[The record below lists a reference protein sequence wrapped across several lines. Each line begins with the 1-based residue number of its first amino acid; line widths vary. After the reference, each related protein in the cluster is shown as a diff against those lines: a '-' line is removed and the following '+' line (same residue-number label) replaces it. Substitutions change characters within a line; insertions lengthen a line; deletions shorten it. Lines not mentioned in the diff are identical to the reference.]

1 MPFRFLFLVFF
12 AGICGTSLY
21 ARPPILLSPSASKY
35 VIGQQVDYLTDTLGK
50 LTIDEVRNP
59 ARERFFKPGL
69 QTVPNMVFSN
79 SSYWFRFQVSNRDFR
94 PDSRYLFEIG
104 FGNIKEIN
112 LYLVDSKGK
121 TTVFRAGDQLG
132 RASRPIS
139 FNTYVFQLPLQ
150 PGELYTAYLHINNRK
165 LHSYFPLI
173 IWEEKRFQDYAQPA
187 SLLWGFY
194 WGTLC
199 LMFLY
204 HVVIWLFTH
213 IRSYLYLALYLLSY
227 MFYEACRGS
236 NLGPRYLWPDSV
248 WLAEHGLGLFSAG
261 VFLTFIIF
269 YAQALNLRKATPRL
283 YYALWI
289 LCGISIVLVVVNLL
303 ELFPLSLQLI
313 ALVSSCPLVVGM
325 FVAGLL
331 TWRQGQ
337 TASRFY
343 VIASMCYALGFTFFV
358 LNRVGIIPGTG
369 FLIHYSQNIGSLF
382 EFTFMSVGLAAYIRN
397 ERWARRLTER
407 QREIEALAAYEQ
419 QLRKKIEMEEALI
432 AGQIQERR
440 RVADELHDQLG
451 SVLFSIRTR
460 LSELSN
466 SEKPPTIDRPALHS
480 LLQSI
485 QDAYDGIRLIA
496 HNFWPDELEERGL
509 GSSLQQLTSSLNRA
523 GKTSFVLQLSG
534 LEEQLHRLAK
544 FHIYCVCLELVTNIL
559 KHAQASEATI
569 RFTADDAR
577 QFLKLSVRDDGT
589 GFEPEQFPQGK
600 GIRSIHERVEQM
612 NGTLAISNLPDEGGT
627 WVQIKIPMA
636 TSPEFPTPA
645 LGYQLT
651 GPVVVPAR

>member
-1 MPFRFLFLVFF
+1 MPFRFILLVLLSSCT
-12 AGICGTSLY
+12 ANLY
-21 ARPPILLSPSASKY
+21 ASQPVLLSPSQSKY
-35 VIGQQVDYLTDTLGK
+35 IIGQQVDYLADTLGRLSISDVQK
-50 LTIDEVRNP
+50 TAQ
-59 ARERFFKPGL
+59 ARAFRPGL
-69 QTVPNMVFSN
+69 QEIPNMVFSN

-94 PDSRYLFEIG
+94 PNSRYLFEIG
-104 FGNIKEIN
+104 FGNIKEID
-112 LYLVDSKGK
+112 LYLVDSQGR
-121 TTVFRAGDQLG
+121 TTVFKAGDHLG
-132 RASRPIS
+132 RASRPLS
-139 FNTYVFQLPLQ
+139 FNTYVFPLPNR
-150 PGELYTAYLHINNRK
+150 PGEVYTAYLHIDNRK
-165 LHSYFPLI
+165 LHGYFPLI
-173 IWEEKRFQDYAQPA
+173 IWEEKRFQEYAQPA
-187 SLLWGFY
+187 ALLWGFY
-194 WGTLC
+194 WGTLF
-199 LMFLY
+199 LMVLY

-236 NLGPRYLWPDSV
+236 NIGIRYLWPDSF

-269 YAQALNLRKATPRL
+269 YSRALNLREVAPRL

-289 LCGISIVLVVVNLL
+289 LCGVSIALVGINLL
-303 ELFPLSLQLI
+303 ELYPLSLQFI
-313 ALVSSCPLVVGM
+313 ALTSSCPLVIGM
-325 FVAGLL
+325 FVAGVQ

-343 VIASMCYALGFTFFV
+343 VMASMCYAFGFTFFV
-358 LNRVGIIPGTG
+358 LNRVGVIPGTG
-369 FLIHYSQNIGSLF
+369 FLIHYSQNIGSLL
-382 EFTFMSVGLAAYIRN
+382 EFTFMSIGLAAYIRN
-397 ERWARRLTER
+397 ERRARRLTER

-460 LSELSN
+460 LGELS
-466 SEKPPTIDRPALHS
+466 SAEKPPTIDRPALHS

-534 LEEQLHRLAK
+534 LEEQLNRLAK

-569 RFTADDAR
+569 RFTADEAR

-589 GFEPEQFPQGK
+589 GFDPDQFPQGK
-600 GIRSIHERVEQM
+600 GIRSIHERVELM
-612 NGTLAISNLPDEGGT
+612 NGTFAISNLPDEGGT
-627 WVQIKIPMA
+627 WVQIKIPVH
-636 TSPEFPTPA
+636 SPTLPAPA
-645 LGYQLT
+645 LDYQFT
-651 GPVVVPAR
+651 EPVSIPAR